1 MPIQAGSQTLLV
13 KVMCDQSNASSQNE
27 QTVQD
32 THVEVVLGFL
42 GAEGSAVTHQVH
54 EADGNTSVNVK
65 DEIVF
70 LGCCHGFDGDGVVE
84 HLAAWESL
92 MDKLFDELDT

>member
-13 KVMCDQSNASSQNE
+13 KVMRDQSNASSQDE
-27 QTVQD
+27 QTIQD
-32 THVEVVLGFL
+32 THIEVVLGFL

-54 EADGNTSVNVK
+54 EANGNTSVNVK
-65 DEIVF
+65 DKIVF
-70 LGCCHGFDGDGVVE
+70 LGCGHSFNGDGVVK

-92 MDKLFDELDT
+92 VDKLFDELDT